1 MTRVVV
7 IGLGHGGIMASSILA
22 GKVHELIAI
31 ERNPYHQL
39 LYKTHLVA
47 SGLEESSNIII
58 PISDILYGESIK
70 VINGI
75 AYKIDLNNRHVYVN
89 NDKIVGYDYLIIA
102 IGSSV
107 DYYNING
114 ADKYTLKLDSV
125 KDALEINHALSKL
138 KKGSTITIVGGGST
152 GISLVGALIDA
163 YGKYYNLRIVEAL
176 DSILPGW
183 NKYIVNTAEKILNDN
198 NVEIIKNKKV
208 IDVNKNVLMLDDGK
222 LLESNLTIWT
232 AGIKAG
238 VIDIVQDI
246 KKGKQGRII
255 VDKYSRVIGY
265 DDVFAIGDIS
275 LFNLNDGSIS
285 QQSAQFA
292 IRQAYQVAKNII
304 NHINYGYMNPIVYNP
319 IGNILSL
326 GRQCIGIINNLPIN
340 GILCNYIEDF
350 ITHNYINA
358 IKSRGNSIA
367 TLAYEN
373 DPLSI
378 TTTFMNF
385 ITYMSNKIM
394 YDALHSILSN
404 VKCTKMVE
412 SNLSIK

>member
-7 IGLGHGGIMASSILA
+7 IGLGHGGMMASSILA
-22 GKVHELIAI
+22 DKVSELIAI

-58 PISDILYGESIK
+58 PIRDILYGESIK
-70 VINGI
+70 VINGL

-114 ADKYTLKLDSV
+114 ADKYTLKLGSV

-152 GISLVGALIDA
+152 GISLAGALMDA

-198 NVEIIKNKKV
+198 NVEIIKSKKV
-208 IDVNKNVLMLDDGK
+208 IDVSKNALMLEDGK

-238 VIDIVQDI
+238 VIDIMQDV
-246 KKGKQGRII
+246 KRGKQGRII

-319 IGNILSL
+319 MGNILSL

-367 TLAYEN
+367 ILAYEN

-394 YDALHSILSN
+394 YEALHSILSN

-412 SNLSIK
+412 TNLSIK